1 MNSLFNKIIDFFV
14 AIISKLSVLLI
25 ILILGLIIFSR
36 IDKLFKM
43 DLIGE
48 SISSTE
54 KSILANNSGE
64 DIVEKAGPA
73 EIVYE
78 GNIKPED
85 SASAVSAVGPNEEEA
100 EIISFEI
107 AEGQSP
113 KEVADNLKGKGLI
126 QDPFTFVTLLENS
139 NLLDRVRVG
148 SYKVPENIKNMEL
161 IEAITIPP
169 ETESQEELEIINF
182 EIKQEHTPEDVAK
195 LLLDKGFIQD
205 PPSFILLLEDNGL
218 MDRIEPGVYRLPREI
233 KNSELIQ
240 TITTPHEN

>member
-1 MNSLFNKIIDFFV
+1 MNNLFSKIIDFFV

-64 DIVEKAGPA
+64 DIVEKVGPA

-85 SASAVSAVGPNEEEA
+85 SASAVSAGGPNEEES
-100 EIISFEI
+100 EIIAFEI

-113 KEVADNLKGKGLI
+113 KEVAENLKEKGLI
-126 QDPFTFVTLLENS
+126 QDPFTFLTLLENS

-169 ETESQEELEIINF
+169 ETETQDELEIINF
-182 EIKQEHTPEDVAK
+182 EIKEEHTPEDVAK

-205 PPSFILLLEDNGL
+205 PPSFILLLEEGGL
-218 MDRIEPGVYRLPREI
+218 MDRIETGVYRLPKEI
-233 KNSELIQ
+233 TNAELIQ